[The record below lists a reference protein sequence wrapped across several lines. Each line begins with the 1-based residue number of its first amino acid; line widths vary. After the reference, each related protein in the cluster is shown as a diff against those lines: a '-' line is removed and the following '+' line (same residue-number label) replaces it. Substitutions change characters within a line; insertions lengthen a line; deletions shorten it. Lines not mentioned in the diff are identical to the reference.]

1 MNEQLKETKRV
12 RLTLEKDPRI
22 HIVVDITV
30 DKIRARIAKIEKN
43 LKKLNRILA
52 STEAKLNNKDF
63 LENAPSDIIEAE
75 YMKYSSF
82 KSRIPVLETE
92 LKDLKSVLEYERTT

>member
-1 MNEQLKETKRV
+1 MNERLEETKRV

-22 HIVVDITV
+22 HIVVNITV
-30 DKIRARIAKIEKN
+30 DKIRARIAKIENN
-43 LKKLNRILA
+43 LKKLNSIFA

-75 YMKYSSF
+75 YMKYASF
-82 KSRIPVLETE
+82 KSRIPALETE
-92 LKDLKSVLEYERTT
+92 LEDLKSALEDERTT